1 MKKWI
6 AAALIGALLSSFCA
20 AAGEGVS
27 GASVSAQRA
36 ALYDPLTGEFL
47 YSKNGEEQAPMAST
61 TKIMTALVILET
73 LPLDQTYEIQP
84 EWTGAEGSSMYLKA
98 GEQLT
103 VEDLLCG
110 LMLMSGNDAALALAC
125 IAGGSEQGFVERM
138 NEKAA
143 SLGLENTHFESA
155 SGLDGPE
162 HYTTAQD
169 LARLTAYAMENPE
182 FCRIVG
188 QKYANAGGR
197 SMKNHNKLLFW
208 SDEIC
213 GVKTGFTKKAGR
225 CLVSAA
231 RRQGRLLIAVTLNGP
246 DDWNDHQRLYQSA
259 FSACQTQQTIPGGK
273 LGWAMIFS
281 GNRSQVELYCVGQ
294 SQGFLTE
301 QEMEKLEYE
310 VLGPRFVCAPVR
322 AGEQYGVIQAK
333 IGERVLFEEPVYY
346 ADSADALP
354 EPPKS
359 FWSRFFGR

>member
-6 AAALIGALLSSFCA
+6 AAALVGALLSSFCA
-20 AAGEGVS
+20 AAGGET
-27 GASVSAQRA
+27 SVSAQRA

-47 YSKNGEEQAPMAST
+47 CSKNGEERAPMAST

-73 LPLDQTYEIQP
+73 LPLDQSYEIQP
-84 EWTGAEGSSMYLKA
+84 EWTGVEGSSMYLKA
-98 GEQLT
+98 GERLT
-103 VEDLLCG
+103 TEDLLCG

-125 IAGGSEQGFVERM
+125 IAGGSEAGFVERM

-143 SLGLENTHFESA
+143 ALGLEDTHFESA

-169 LARLTAYAMENPE
+169 LARLTACAMENPD

-188 QKYANAGGR
+188 QKYASAGGR
-197 SMKNHNKLLFW
+197 TMKNHNKLLFW

-246 DDWNDHQRLYQSA
+246 DDWNDHQRLYQNA
-259 FSACQTQQTIPGGK
+259 FSACETRQVIPGGK
-273 LGWAMIFS
+273 LGWVMAFS
-281 GNRSQVELYCVGQ
+281 GDTSQVGLYCAGQ
-294 SQGFLTE
+294 SQGFLTD
-301 QEMEKLEYE
+301 QEAAKLEYQ

-346 ADSADALP
+346 ADSAAALP
-354 EPPKS
+354 EPPKP
-359 FWSRFFGR
+359 FWRRLLGR

>member
-6 AAALIGALLSSFCA
+6 AAALIGAFLASCCA
-20 AAGEGVS
+20 AAGAEVS
-27 GASVSAQRA
+27 ISAQRA

-47 YSKNGEEQAPMAST
+47 YSKLGEEQAPMAST
-61 TKIMTALVILET
+61 TKIMTALLILET
-73 LPLDQTYEIQP
+73 LPLDQVYEIQP
-84 EWTGAEGSSMYLKA
+84 EWTGVEGSSMYLRA
-98 GEQLT
+98 GERLT
-103 VEDLLCG
+103 TEDLLCG

-125 IAGGSEQGFVERM
+125 AAGGSEQGFVERM

-169 LARLTAYAMENPE
+169 LARLTAYAMENPD

-188 QKYANAGGR
+188 QKYAKAGGR
-197 SMKNHNKLLFW
+197 TMKNHNKLLFL
-208 SDEIC
+208 SEEIC

-259 FSACQTQQTIPGGK
+259 FSACQARPVFPGGR
-273 LGWAMIFS
+273 LGEVAVFS
-281 GNRSQVELYCVGQ
+281 GRRSQTGLYCVGQ
-294 SQGFLTE
+294 TQGFLTD
-301 QEMEKLEYE
+301 QEAERLEYT

-322 AGEQYGVIQAK
+322 AGEQYGVVQAK
-333 IGERVLFEEPVYY
+333 IGEKVLFEEPVYY
-346 ADSADALP
+346 ADSSEALP
-354 EPPKS
+354 TPQKS
-359 FWSRFFGR
+359 FWSRAFGW